1 MLMELANKNIVIVGL
16 GRTGL
21 AAARFLHRQGARVMV
36 SDSASEKELGD
47 AIGALAQLGIRVET
61 GSHRAAFFQNADL
74 ILVSPGVAHTLEP
87 IAQANARGV
96 PVIGEVELAS
106 TFIKEPIIA
115 VTGTNGK
122 TTTTALLGQM
132 LKNSGIQAFVGGNI
146 GNPLIEYVSSAQK
159 AQVVV
164 AEISSFQLDT
174 IATFRPK
181 VSVLL
186 NITEDHLDRYPDFEA
201 YADSKMRIFE
211 NQQTE
216 DLAIVNGLDRLI
228 RTKTKNI
235 KCRRLFFPSLEA
247 GEQGAILNDQK
258 IILNLNK
265 VEGIDPKIQ
274 NLNSKIQNR
283 LSLDI
288 TKIQLK
294 GRHNF
299 ENACAASLAALAAG
313 ATLEGV
319 QKTLNEFKGLAHRL
333 EHVATINAVDY
344 YNDSKATNV
353 DGVLRALE
361 CFSKPVLLLMGG
373 RDKGGNFSVLQDII
387 GRHVKEL
394 IVMGEAAE
402 SIRSAMGQQTL
413 TKVAAS
419 MQEAVATAFEDA
431 EPQDV
436 VLLSPGCASF
446 DWYRNY
452 AHRGDDFRQAV
463 EKLKKN

>member
-1 MLMELANKNIVIVGL
+1 
-16 GRTGL
+16 
-21 AAARFLHRQGARVMV
+21 
-36 SDSASEKELGD
+36 
-47 AIGALAQLGIRVET
+47 
-61 GSHRAAFFQNADL
+61 
-74 ILVSPGVAHTLEP
+74 
-87 IAQANARGV
+87 
-96 PVIGEVELAS
+96 
-106 TFIKEPIIA
+106 
-115 VTGTNGK
+115 
-122 TTTTALLGQM
+122 M
-132 LKNSGIQAFVGGNI
+132 LKNSGIQVFVGGNI

-159 AQVVV
+159 AEVVV

-174 IATFRPK
+174 IVTFRPK

-211 NQQTE
+211 NQQTD
-216 DLAIVNGLDRLI
+216 DLAILNGLDRLI
-228 RTKTKNI
+228 RTKAKNI

-247 GEQGAILNDQK
+247 GEQGAALNGK
-258 IILNLNK
+258 RIILKLNQLKK
-265 VEGIDPKIQ
+265 VHSALGDPQSAIR
-274 NLNSKIQNR
+274 NPEY
-283 LSLDI
+283 LDI
-288 TKIQLK
+288 SKMHLQ

-319 QKTLNEFKGLAHRL
+319 QKTLNDFKGLAHRL

-373 RDKGGNFSVLQDII
+373 RDKGGNFSLLKDII
-387 GRHVKEL
+387 GRQVKEL

-402 SIRSAMGQQTL
+402 SIRSALGQQTL

-419 MQEAVATAFEDA
+419 MQEAVATALEDA

-452 AHRGDDFRQAV
+452 AHRGDDFRRAV
-463 EKLKKN
+463 EKIREMAGEKNGDR